1 MEVKICSNKTCHLV
15 GIQQNI
21 DKFSKN
27 KNKKDGLQYRCKE
40 CCKNDQK
47 NASPEQK
54 EKQRARHRIINM
66 TPKQIENTR
75 ERHRK
80 ENLTPEQIASRNK
93 IYRHR
98 NYEKN
103 KQNPAYVEARK
114 KRAREWY
121 WANKEKALKRMNEYH
136 TLHRP
141 YKTYEQ
147 KREYYLKYTESK
159 VTYRRKPYGP
169 RKLKEK

>member
-1 MEVKICSNKTCHLV
+1 MSRPKKYHTQEEYNKAQKIN
-15 GIQQNI
+15 QQI
-21 DKFSKN
+21 WRDK
-27 KNKKDGLQYRCKE
+27 RR
-40 CCKNDQK
+40 
-47 NASPEQK
+47 A
-54 EKQRARHRIINM
+54 QRIAEGWI
-66 TPKQIENTR
+66 PKLGKPFKPT
-75 ERHRK
+75 

-121 WANKEKALKRMNEYH
+121 WANKEKALKRINEYH